1 MVKWCLAMVN
11 GSTMYN
17 STSQRGNSISGEGIV
32 ILMENV
38 GWKRVSLISTVGG
51 DYGELGR
58 GIRASIRARK
68 AEGFRISRWFQD
80 IGVGPSPQAIRDIYA
95 KVKTEARSKTWITH
109 SGPHTAS
116 HTPHPP
122 THSTHVQAL
131 ATVIEHEYVIY
142 THTCIHARTHVT

>member
-1 MVKWCLAMVN
+1 MVKWCLAMIN

-17 STSQRGNSISGEGIV
+17 GTSQRGNFISGEGIV

-80 IGVGPSPQAIRDIYA
+80 IGVGPSPQTIRDIYA
-95 KVKTEARSKTWITH
+95 KVKTEARSKT
-109 SGPHTAS
+109 
-116 HTPHPP
+116 
-122 THSTHVQAL
+122 
-131 ATVIEHEYVIY
+131 
-142 THTCIHARTHVT
+142 